1 MEPRQNR
8 FNRAARALI
17 TRISLEAE
25 ERTGDYFRLPSFGPR
40 RYVYEVSTAATHREG
55 EEAPEAFAQICRYV
69 RSPPVPGERQRAA
82 RYYRVCLQ
90 DGSILEAVRRPDV
103 PFGLETLLRYIM
115 THELIHIV
123 RFEQFQHPFLTDPG
137 EKEAEEQRV
146 HGLTYDL
153 LEHREDPAM
162 ASLLG
167 FYRTHRM
174 PRCF

>member
-1 MEPRQNR
+1 MPRPPR
-8 FNRAARALI
+8 FSRADQELIARV
-17 TRISLEAE
+17 SQEAE
-25 ERTGDYFRLPSFGPR
+25 ELTGDYFRLPSFGPK
-40 RYVYEVSTAATHREG
+40 RYVYEVSTAAAHREG
-55 EEAPEAFAQICRYV
+55 EDAPGAFAQICRYV

-90 DGSILEAVRRPDV
+90 DASILEALERQGV
-103 PFGLETLLRYIM
+103 PFCLETLLRYIM

-123 RFEQFQHPFLTDPG
+123 RFEQFRHPFLTDPG
-137 EKEAEEQRV
+137 EKEAEERRV
-146 HGLTYDL
+146 HALTYDL
-153 LEHREDPAM
+153 LERREDPKM